1 MATMTLDR
9 GGGTLSVKIAVGPVQ
24 KTFWS
29 VSKRAPQVGGGYGD
43 WVTVM
48 IFDDQSGGPVN
59 RTVAVGDCADLI
71 GSQISIVFFVAR
83 VNFSQADPYR
93 IEAEFSC
100 AGNAQITGAR
110 QANSGS
116 LDQTHIV
123 EQFDFVVAAR

>member
-9 GGGTLSVKIAVGPVQ
+9 GGGTLSVKIAVGPLQ

-29 VSKRAPQVGGGYGD
+29 VSKRSPQAGGGYGD
-43 WVTVM
+43 WHTVS
-48 IFDDQSGGPVN
+48 IFDDQSGGAVN
-59 RTVAVGDCADLI
+59 QTVAVGDCANLI

-93 IEAEFSC
+93 IAAEFFC
-100 AGNAQITGAR
+100 ASNAPIAGKKQADSGN
-110 QANSGS
+110 

-123 EQFDFVVAAR
+123 EQFDFVVAAA